1 METGSPE
8 LQTNVPV
15 QQHDT
20 MTTGPGV
27 EVASRPASEV
37 TALTPQGAPRG
48 LLAPAGAALPL
59 WLWPAAICLA
69 LLGLGTANPMLT
81 TASVL
86 AVPVMVSLLWRPG
99 EPPILLALCLM
110 QWLQTVTPVFDA
122 DLAGNSLEVASGL
135 ATHGQATWLS
145 LGGVVAIAVGMRLAL
160 KHRLG
165 SGALQMEREFGE
177 LNPARLFLGYL
188 AGFGVSAVCGTV
200 AWHLGG
206 LAQLILAVGSL
217 KWAVLWLLMSCV
229 LAQGRGYGFV
239 VAALLLE
246 TSIGFLGYFATF
258 KEAFFVLAIA
268 LFSVRRRLSPTA
280 RIGLG
285 GSVIVLLATMI
296 FWQSV
301 KKEYRYFVSGG
312 ETDQVV
318 RVSVEARV
326 EKLGQLLAG
335 LDAAAILNGLETLI
349 ERMGYTELFAATLA
363 WVPANEPFTGGEL
376 WKGAVLHPL
385 MPRLLFPNKE
395 VLNDSERARRFS
407 GLTLSGSEDGTSI
420 GIGIMAESYADF
432 GPTLMFV
439 PLLLLG
445 YVFGRVYRAFSA
457 SSAALVWG
465 AALAVGVFFTTMR
478 GVEISGVKLLGGM
491 LTAGLVMYALN
502 RFFGRGI
509 LKFLRGG
516 KPTGGAAQRWEAARP
531 DPLGANH

>member
-1 METGSPE
+1 MGS
-8 LQTNVPV
+8 
-15 QQHDT
+15 DDI
-20 MTTGPGV
+20 
-27 EVASRPASEV
+27 
-37 TALTPQGAPRG
+37 LTPQRE
-48 LLAPAGAALPL
+48 LLAVGQPATGADDASAAVGAVRPSAPAASHLPL
-59 WLWPAAICLA
+59 WLWPAVLCLA
-69 LLGLGTANPMLT
+69 MLALASANPMLT
-81 TASVL
+81 VVGIL
-86 AVPVMVSLLWRPG
+86 AMPLLMSLLWRPG
-99 EPPILLALCLM
+99 EVPILLACCAM
-110 QWLQTVTPVFDA
+110 QWLQVMTPVFDA
-122 DLAGNSLEVASGL
+122 DMVGSPLAAVSGL
-135 ATHGQATWLS
+135 PTHDQATWLS
-145 LGGVVAIAVGMRLAL
+145 LAGVVAIAVGMRLAL
-160 KHRLG
+160 KHRPG
-165 SGALQMEREFGE
+165 FGALQMERELGE
-177 LNPARLFLGYL
+177 LNPARVFLGYL
-188 AGFGVSAVCGTV
+188 AGFGVSAVCGAV

-217 KWAVLWLLMSCV
+217 KWAVLWMLMCCV

-246 TSIGFLGYFATF
+246 TGVGFLGYFATF

-268 LFSVRRRLSPTA
+268 LFSVRRKLSPSA
-280 RIGLG
+280 RMGFG
-285 GSVIVLLATMI
+285 VAVIALLAAMI
-296 FWQSV
+296 FWQAV
-301 KKEYRYFVSGG
+301 KIEYRRFVSGG
-312 ETDQVV
+312 EADQSV

-326 EKLGQLLAG
+326 EKLGQLLAA
-335 LDAAAILNGLETLI
+335 LDTVAVERGVETLI

-395 VLNDSERARRFS
+395 SLNDSERARRFS

-432 GPTLMFV
+432 GATLMFL

-445 YVFGRVYRAFSA
+445 YVFGRVYRAFSGNSA
-457 SSAALVWG
+457 SLVSG

-478 GVEISGVKLLGGM
+478 GVEISGVKLMGGM

-516 KPTGGAAQRWEAARP
+516 EPKAGKAQRWEAARP